1 MGPGRDPR
9 MRRVRRVTHRP
20 SKGALVTDRYE
31 HVIYERKG
39 RIAYLTMNRPERLN
53 ALNRK
58 HQEEIEAAKA
68 EFANDPEAWVLI
80 LTGAGDRAFCAG
92 ADLKETS
99 PRRRGRQPT
108 WPTGSRCQ
116 VHPSRLEAND
126 RRHQRLGDGRRIG
139 LCDAVATSGSPR
151 RPLTWDTQSLA
162 SVSRA
167 VPAIIGSFPVM
178 SPFGEA
184 MYYLLTAEPMDAH
197 EAYRIGL
204 VHEVLA
210 PEALLP
216 RAKAIAERIASNH
229 PMAVRAIKQAVTI
242 GLSQSLRHV
251 DALRPTALPACPRKR
266 RCDRSTTG
274 VSREAPTR
282 VSEASDR

>member
-1 MGPGRDPR
+1 M
-9 MRRVRRVTHRP
+9 
-20 SKGALVTDRYE
+20 TDRYE

-92 ADLKETS
+92 ADLKE
-99 PRRRGRQPT
+99 PRQGDEGGNPLGPPDLDVRYTLPVWKPMIAAINGWAMGGGLAYAMQCDIRIASETAHMGYPE
-108 WPTGSRCQ
+108 SR
-116 VHPSRLEAND
+116 VGVAGGPSDNWLF
-126 RRHQRLGDGRRIG
+126 
-139 LCDAVATSGSPR
+139 PR
-151 RPLTWDTQSLA
+151 Y
-162 SVSRA
+162 
-167 VPAIIGSFPVM
+167 VPV
-178 SPFGEA
+178 GEA

-242 GLSQSLRHV
+242 GLSQSFDMSMRFGQQL
-251 DALRPTALPACPRKR
+251 
-266 RCDRSTTG
+266 SQ
-274 VSREAPTR
+274 R
-282 VSEASDR
+282 VRASDDATEARLAFQEKRQPEFRGQ